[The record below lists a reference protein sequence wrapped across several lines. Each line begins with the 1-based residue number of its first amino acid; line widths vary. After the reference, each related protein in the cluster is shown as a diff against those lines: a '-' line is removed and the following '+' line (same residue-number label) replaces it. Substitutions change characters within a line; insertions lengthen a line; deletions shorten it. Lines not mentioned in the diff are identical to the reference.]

1 MARKR
6 KIGLG
11 LIAILFAS
19 YLMSFL
25 CLRYWYLPVYEWTNL
40 PNKHPFRPTYAVAYY
55 PLRLLVSQNWSLVSK
70 EPESTV
76 GKIRKLEHNRIEFGL
91 GDSSATSVGFV
102 CEPSICVQLGTVGL
116 GDLVEAK
123 FGAALVPDRDTL
135 VNKLLAIRKC
145 EAQDPSCNAKLEEQH
160 RKALEMQAEFKA
172 IRKKDSECM
181 AAMERTFLADPRY
194 IGSEKIIARPGYF
207 IEYGMLSGKRK
218 LCVDAVLEADRQAL
232 LDSCLMHHC
241 GDGIGGGCWHIV
253 GHLGKSGTLSRAL
266 QKCAPE

>member
-11 LIAILFAS
+11 LIAIFVAI

-25 CLRYWYLPVYEWTNL
+25 CLRYWYLPVYEWTHL
-40 PNKHPFRPTYAVAYY
+40 LNKHPLRPAYAVAYY
-55 PLRLLVSQNWSLVSK
+55 PLRLLASQNWSLVSK

-76 GKIRKLEHNRIEFGL
+76 GKIRKLEHNRIELNL
-91 GDSSATSVGFV
+91 GDSSATSIGFV
-102 CEPSICVQLGTVGL
+102 CEPSACAQLDTVGL
-116 GDLVEAK
+116 GDLVEAQ
-123 FGAALVPDRDTL
+123 FGAALVPDSDTL
-135 VNKLLAIRKC
+135 VNKLLSIRKC
-145 EAQDPSCNAKLEEQH
+145 QAQDPTCSAKLEEQH
-160 RKALEMQAEFKA
+160 RKALEMQAKFEA
-172 IRKKDSECM
+172 IEKKYTECM

-194 IGSEKIIARPGYF
+194 IGSDKIIAQSGPF
-207 IEYGMLSGKRK
+207 IEYSMLSGKRK
-218 LCVDAVLEADRQAL
+218 YCVDTVLEADRQAL

-253 GHLGKSGTLSRAL
+253 GHLGKSGTLSQAL